1 MNPVK
6 PQSAAVTKA
15 NRQYYDQVAED
26 YLENESYAYTN
37 KIVSDVKK
45 LLSVASNSCDRRDFF
60 LDLGCGSGF
69 LSKLV
74 KDENLFLRGMGIDVS
89 EKQVSLYNESLQ
101 DGAFHAIV
109 GDANS
114 LPFEDSSVD
123 MIGGYS
129 VLHHFFDYESVLK
142 ECCRV
147 VKLGGCLYFDFEPNY
162 RFKRSMR
169 FFIEARRRLLDHSPT
184 GDDSLEA
191 MAEFHN
197 NFSYGINIDQLRQT
211 FRGRLEMLDVG
222 YRFPGT
228 ASGTLLRSLSSISN
242 CFSPLFYFIARKI
255 G

>member
-1 MNPVK
+1 MNQNEK
-6 PQSAAVTKA
+6 QRTAVTEA
-15 NRQYYDQVAED
+15 NRKYYDQVAED
-26 YLENESYAYTN
+26 YLSNESYAYTED
-37 KIVSDVKK
+37 IVSDVKK
-45 LLSVASNSCDRRDFF
+45 LLSVASNKCERRDLF

-74 KDENLFLRGMGIDVS
+74 KDENLFSKGMGIDIS
-89 EKQVSLYNESLQ
+89 GTQVSLYNENFQ
-101 DGAFHAIV
+101 GGTFRAVV
-109 GDANS
+109 GDANN
-114 LPFEDSSVD
+114 LPFEDCSID

-129 VLHHFFDYESVLK
+129 VLHHFFDYDSVLK

-147 VKLGGCLYFDFEPNY
+147 VRVGGCLYFDFEPNY

-169 FFIEARRRLLDHSPT
+169 FFIEARRKLLDRSPT

-211 FRGRLEMLDVG
+211 FSGRLEILTVG

-228 ASGTLLRSLSSISN
+228 ASGRLLKGLSSLSN